1 MEEKN
6 QKLREAASEL
16 VTRGEKQDKAQQ
28 QLYAELQLESQM
40 SKQRIEDEMHQEIAN
55 SAAHGQR
62 ERAAL
67 QQKQE
72 ARVTAMRSRSKL
84 FETYRFFMIFRGK

>member
-1 MEEKN
+1 MECGSNGEV
-6 QKLREAASEL
+6 L
-16 VTRGEKQDKAQQ
+16 RGEKQDKAQQ

-40 SKQRIEDEMHQEIAN
+40 SKQRIEDEMHQEIAQ

-72 ARVTAMRSRSKL
+72 ARVRYQLIPSAIDCWL
-84 FETYRFFMIFRGK
+84 